1 MDVRRF
7 APLLAA
13 GLAVG
18 PLAGCKLKQTSGL
31 RASGQSRLM
40 DQTYAGQNR
49 CNPDEHDKPFVIE
62 WDATQMSSFESLA
75 ASDIVFVRYEGC
87 TLKVLDECKNDS
99 IRGEQGAYEPV
110 EWTTGQLE
118 TIDIANEGD
127 LYAKLPLGKATLG
140 ARVAGGER
148 FRMEYY
154 VAGTRYATRDA
165 VYEADLAGRYG
176 CEEATHFVY
185 AYNLGAF
192 ALGSANEFDASAGG
206 SVYGFGAGGNRHS
219 HYRAD
224 KKGGDLSACRSD
236 AATEVA
242 GCKAPI
248 RLHLRRIR
256 PGRSPEAEA
265 MDAPDTPQTLSAT
278 AILNQ
283 KIAMDDEARARVEA
297 ATAKLTAGDGKGC
310 LAELDAHDKLDPKHK
325 STDPNSPFALTRAMC
340 VMKSGKC
347 AAGKVQMR
355 KALEKQPAFARTG
368 PEHID
373 RTVDAYA
380 GMYCEG
386 AMDPTDALRKAMME
400 LQNAAFTTRKDVAFC
415 DERFARV
422 ERLLPKARPRDD
434 GDVLIRDAER
444 TLLSIVPLCYQRA
457 GDCDKAWQ
465 AYRKLAAHTVET
477 APPEQRDDLLR
488 SGFEAIVRACK
499 GKTGKASGST
509 AR

>member
-1 MDVRRF
+1 MDRHVPSALGIAALVLC
-7 APLLAA
+7 APIGA
-13 GLAVG
+13 
-18 PLAGCKLKQTSGL
+18 CKLKQTSGL
-31 RASGQSRLM
+31 RSSGQSRLM
-40 DQTYAGQNR
+40 DQTYAGQNK

-87 TLKVLDECKNDS
+87 SLKILDECKNDS
-99 IRGEQGAYEPV
+99 IRGEQGAYKPV

-154 VAGTRYATRDA
+154 VAGTRYASRDA
-165 VYEADLAGRYG
+165 VYAADLEGRYG
-176 CEEATHFVY
+176 CDEATHFVY

-206 SVYGFGAGGNRHS
+206 SVYGFGAGGSQHS

-236 AATEVA
+236 AATEIA

-248 RLHLRRIR
+248 RLHLRKIR

-265 MDAPDTPQTLSAT
+265 MAAPDTPESLSAT
-278 AILNQ
+278 AVLNQ
-283 KIAMDDEARARVEA
+283 KIAMSDEARARIEA

-310 LAELDAHDKLDPKHK
+310 LAELDAHDRLDPKHK

-347 AAGKVQMR
+347 DAGKGQMR
-355 KALEKQPAFARTG
+355 KTLEKQPAFAQSG
-368 PEHID
+368 PEQID

-380 GMYCEG
+380 AMYCEG
-386 AMDPTDALRKAMME
+386 RMNPTDALRKALAE
-400 LQNAAFTTRKDVAFC
+400 LQNAAFQTRKDVAFC
-415 DERFARV
+415 DERYARV
-422 ERLLPKARPRDD
+422 KRLLPKAKPRDD
-434 GDVLIRDAER
+434 DDVQIRDAER
-444 TLLSIVPLCYQRA
+444 SLISIVPLCYQRA

-465 AYRKLAAHTVET
+465 AYQEVAAFTVEN
-477 APPEQRDDLLR
+477 APAEQREQILR
-488 SGFEAIVRACK
+488 SGFEGIVRKCAAAK
-499 GKTGKASGST
+499 
-509 AR
+509 